1 MVRSVLVLLC
11 SMLIPI
17 QSVSAEEFA
26 ITRVNT
32 DFANAWQALKEG
44 VGEYQYKT
52 AYLQR
57 CDFALTQRNY
67 KSDRYRILFF
77 GQYEE
82 MEYLSRKY
90 PQIVPYLP
98 LKVVVMEEGGSALL
112 MNNPITMLISSV
124 APEDAHIIERW
135 HTDLQAIF
143 ASIRR
148 TYE

>member
-1 MVRSVLVLLC
+1 MLVY
-11 SMLIPI
+11 M
-17 QSVSAEEFA
+17 QSAHAEEFA

-32 DFANAWQALKEG
+32 DFANVWQALKER
-44 VGEYQYKT
+44 VGEYEYKT

-77 GQYEE
+77 GKYEE

-98 LKVVVMEEGGSALL
+98 LKVVVMEEGNNALL
-112 MNNPITMLISSV
+112 MNNPVTMLIPAV
-124 APEDAHIIERW
+124 ASEDAHIIEQW
-135 HTDLQAIF
+135 HTDLQAIVT
-143 ASIRR
+143 SIRR